1 MKRAILSGNE
11 AIARGAYEA
20 GVQVAAAYPG
30 TPSTEI
36 LENLVTYEG
45 IRSQWSPNEKVAL
58 EVAIGANLAGVRALA
73 AMKHVGVN
81 VAADPLMT
89 LSYVGVRGGLVLIS
103 AGDPGMH
110 SSQNEQDN
118 RFYARLAK
126 IPMLEPSDSQE
137 AKDFVGIA
145 FDLSLKFDTPVMIRM
160 LTRVCHGKSVVKLG
174 EPLSV
179 EGRGYEKN
187 ARKTVMV
194 PGHARLRHVFVE
206 ARRKKLESFAD
217 TFPENRVEM
226 NSAEMGIIA
235 AGAVYQY
242 AKDAFPNASFLKLGL
257 TYPIPQQRIRD
268 FAQSVEKCYVV
279 EELEPFLEDQI
290 KALGIAVIGKDVL
303 PRTGEFSPEI
313 IRAGISGEEPVREPA
328 ASLPARPPVL
338 CAGCGHRGLFYVLKK
353 LKLVVTGDIGCYTLS
368 ALPPLEAM
376 DTCICMGASIG
387 NACGISRVSDQLVVA
402 VLGDST
408 FFHAGLPGLLN
419 AVYNQAPIV
428 VVVLDNETT
437 AMTGHQPHPG
447 TGMDAVGRP
456 AMKILIENVAKAL
469 GVEHVGVCDP
479 YNLEEAVKTLKN
491 AIEYT
496 LNSGKPSLVVS
507 RRICAL
513 LARRLGVKERVY
525 RVNPEKCKGCG
536 VCVREFGCPAI
547 TLRNGVAVIDEVLCL
562 GCGVCAQV
570 CPFKAVEVSG
580 TG

>member
-387 NACGISRVSDQLVVA
+387 TAIGMEKALGAENTKKTVA
-402 VLGDST
+402 VIGDST
-408 FFHAGLPGLLN
+408 FVHSGITGLVSGDPTVELN
-419 AVYNQAPIV
+419 FEKLAQ
-428 VVVLDNETT
+428 
-437 AMTGHQPHPG
+437 
-447 TGMDAVGRP
+447 AVGV
-456 AMKILIENVAKAL
+456 KHIQV
-469 GVEHVGVCDP
+469 VDP
-479 YNLEEAVKTLKN
+479 YDLK
-491 AIEYT
+491 ET
-496 LNSGKPSLVVS
+496 
-507 RRICAL
+507 
-513 LARRLGVKERVY
+513 ERV
-525 RVNPEKCKGCG
+525 
-536 VCVREFGCPAI
+536 VREETEREGPSVIIARHPCVLMTRERHPALRIDTEVCTQCGICLRLGCPAI
-547 TLRNGVAVIDEVLCL
+547 SKEADQIRIAPELCT
-562 GCGVCAQV
+562 GCGMCAEV
-570 CPFKAVEVSG
+570 CPREAIVQA
-580 TG
+580 

>member
-194 PGHARLRHVFVE
+194 PGHARLRHIFVE

-387 NACGISRVSDQLVVA
+387 TAIGMEKALGAENTKKTVA
-402 VLGDST
+402 VIGDST
-408 FFHAGLPGLLN
+408 FVHSGITGLVD
-419 AVYNQAPIV
+419 AVYNRSHVTIII
-428 VVVLDNETT
+428 LDNRTT
-437 AMTGHQPHPG
+437 AMTGHQDHPG
-447 TGMDAVGRP
+447 TGKTLSGDPTVELNFEKLAQAVGV
-456 AMKILIENVAKAL
+456 KHIQV
-469 GVEHVGVCDP
+469 VDP
-479 YNLEEAVKTLKN
+479 YDLK
-491 AIEYT
+491 ET
-496 LNSGKPSLVVS
+496 
-507 RRICAL
+507 
-513 LARRLGVKERVY
+513 ERV
-525 RVNPEKCKGCG
+525 
-536 VCVREFGCPAI
+536 VREETEREAPSVIIARHPCVLMTREHHPALRIDPELCVQCGICLRLGCPAI
-547 TLRNGVAVIDEVLCL
+547 SKEADQIRIAPELCT
-562 GCGVCAQV
+562 GCGMCAEV
-570 CPFKAVEVSG
+570 CPREAIVQA
-580 TG
+580 

>member
-387 NACGISRVSDQLVVA
+387 TAIGMEKALGAENTKKTVA
-402 VLGDST
+402 VIGDST
-408 FFHAGLPGLLN
+408 FVHSGITGLVD
-419 AVYNQAPIV
+419 AVYNRSHVTIII
-428 VVVLDNETT
+428 LDNRTT
-437 AMTGHQPHPG
+437 AMTGHQDHPG
-447 TGMDAVGRP
+447 TGKTLSGDPTVELNFEKLAQAVGV
-456 AMKILIENVAKAL
+456 KHIQV
-469 GVEHVGVCDP
+469 VDP
-479 YNLEEAVKTLKN
+479 YDLK
-491 AIEYT
+491 ET
-496 LNSGKPSLVVS
+496 
-507 RRICAL
+507 
-513 LARRLGVKERVY
+513 ERV
-525 RVNPEKCKGCG
+525 
-536 VCVREFGCPAI
+536 VREETEREGPSVIIARHPCVLMTRERHPALRIDTEVCTQCGICLRLGCPAI
-547 TLRNGVAVIDEVLCL
+547 SKEADQIRIAPELCT
-562 GCGVCAQV
+562 GCGMCAEV
-570 CPFKAVEVSG
+570 CPREAIVQA
-580 TG
+580 

>member
-1 MKRAILSGNE
+1 MKRTILSGNE

-36 LENLVTYEG
+36 LENLTTYED

-137 AKDFVGIA
+137 AKDFVRIA
-145 FDLSLKFDTPVMIRM
+145 FDLSLEFDTPVMIRM
-160 LTRVCHGKSVVKLG
+160 TTRVCHGKSIVELG

-179 EGRGYEKN
+179 EGMGYEKD

-206 ARRKKLESFAD
+206 KRRKKLESFAE
-217 TFPENRVEM
+217 TFSENRIEM
-226 NSAEMGIIA
+226 NDPKIGIIA
-235 AGAVYQY
+235 GGPVYHY
-242 AKDAFPNASFLKLGL
+242 AKDAFPQASFLKLGL
-257 TYPIPQQRIRD
+257 IYPIPKQRIRD
-268 FAQSVEKCYVV
+268 FAQSVKKCYVV

-290 KALGIAVIGKDVL
+290 KALGIEVIGKDAL

-313 IRAGISGEEPVREPA
+313 IRAGISGEKIVREPA

-353 LKLVVTGDIGCYTLS
+353 LKLTVTGDIGCYTLS
-368 ALPPLEAM
+368 ALPPLSAM

-387 NACGISRVSDQLVVA
+387 TAIGMEKALGAEHSKKTVA
-402 VLGDST
+402 VIGDST
-408 FFHAGLPGLLN
+408 FVHSGITGLVD
-419 AVYNQAPIV
+419 AVYNRSNVTVII
-428 VVVLDNETT
+428 LDNRTT
-437 AMTGHQPHPG
+437 AMTGHQDHPG
-447 TGMDAVGRP
+447 TGKTLSGDPTVELDFEKLAQAVGV
-456 AMKILIENVAKAL
+456 KHIQV
-469 GVEHVGVCDP
+469 VDP
-479 YNLEEAVKTLKN
+479 YDLK
-491 AIEYT
+491 ET
-496 LNSGKPSLVVS
+496 
-507 RRICAL
+507 
-513 LARRLGVKERVY
+513 ERVV
-525 RVNPEKCKGCG
+525 REETEREAPSVIIARHACVLLTRERHPALRIDPEKCVQCEI
-536 VCVREFGCPAI
+536 CLRLGCPAI
-547 TLRNGVAVIDEVLCL
+547 SKEADQIRITPELCT
-562 GCGVCAQV
+562 GCGMCAEV
-570 CPFKAVEVSG
+570 CPKEAIVG
-580 TG
+580 A